1 MRVGIW
7 LGSLCLKLPIFVSAN
22 NLRSRPSSSVTC
34 GDTFS
39 AGEGFGRMRTLIAA
53 VLQVKASCFSRTVG
67 DAGPYK
73 LVRTGCD
80 FPQQMIFSRSRK
92 RTYHICEANISLRSN
107 FTCPLGQISLR
118 NCLAVAPWGPQKFAG
133 AILPSVAF

>member
-1 MRVGIW
+1 MHEKYQGKIFDNAHQ
-7 LGSLCLKLPIFVSAN
+7 GSPHPSAN
-22 NLRSRPSSSVTC
+22 AATNPL
-34 GDTFS
+34 
-39 AGEGFGRMRTLIAA
+39 GEGFGKVQTQNIAI
-53 VLQVKASCFSRTVG
+53 LQVKASCFSWTVG

-73 LVRTGCD
+73 FVRTGCD

-118 NCLAVAPWGPQKFAG
+118 NCLAVAPWGPRFLRELFFRQRTN
-133 AILPSVAF
+133 